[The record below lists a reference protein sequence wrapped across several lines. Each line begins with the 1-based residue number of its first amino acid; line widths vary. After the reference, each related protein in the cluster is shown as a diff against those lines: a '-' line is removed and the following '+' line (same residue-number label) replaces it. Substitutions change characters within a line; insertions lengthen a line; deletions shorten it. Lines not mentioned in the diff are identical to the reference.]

1 MSAKPLGFI
10 GVGRMGSLMAG
21 RLLEAGHAL
30 SIFDTDEA
38 AMARLEQRGAVRA
51 HSAAEVASVTET
63 VFISLPT
70 PDVVRSVALSDLG
83 IIAGSSVKTMVDL
96 STTGPAVAKAIAEEL
111 KARQITA
118 VDAPVSGGP
127 SGAEKGTLAV
137 MLACPH
143 ELVNELR
150 PLLEVFG
157 KVFFIG
163 EFPGMGQTMKLVNN
177 LLSASAIAITS
188 EALVLGAKAGL
199 DPTTMLDVINAGS
212 GRNTATQDKFPRCV
226 LPRRFDFGFS
236 TGLLHKDV
244 RLCLTEGEAL
254 GVPMIVG
261 NAVRQLISIAQAT
274 QGPDSDIT
282 EIVRTVENWAGVE
295 VSGTADKTA
304 VSKSPRNARSQKA

>member
-30 SIFDTDEA
+30 SIFDTDA
-38 AMARLEQRGAVRA
+38 TAMARLEQRGAVRA
-51 HSAAEVASVTET
+51 HSAAEVASVAET

-70 PDVVRSVALSDLG
+70 PDIVHSVALSQSG
-83 IIAGSSVKTMVDL
+83 IIAGSTVRTMVDL
-96 STTGPAVAKAIAEEL
+96 STTGPAVAKVVAEEL

-163 EFPGMGQTMKLVNN
+163 ELPGMGQTMKLVNN

-188 EALVLGAKAGL
+188 EAMVLGAKAGL
-199 DPTTMLDVINAGS
+199 DPTIMLEVINAGS

-236 TGLLHKDV
+236 TELLHKDV

-254 GVPMIVG
+254 GIPMIVG
-261 NAVRQLISIAQAT
+261 NAVRQLISIAKAT
-274 QGPDSDIT
+274 QGPASDIT
-282 EIVRTVENWAGVE
+282 EIVRTVEHWAGIE
-295 VSGTADKTA
+295 VNGTADKA
-304 VSKSPRNARSQKA
+304 VSKSPRRS

>member
-1 MSAKPLGFI
+1 MLAKPLGFI

-51 HSAAEVASVTET
+51 HSAAAVASAAET

-70 PDVVRSVALSDLG
+70 PDIVRSVALSQSG
-83 IIAGSSVKTMVDL
+83 IIEGSAVRTLVDL
-96 STTGPAVAKAIAEEL
+96 STTGPAVAKLVAEEL
-111 KARQITA
+111 KARRITA

-137 MLACPH
+137 MLACPRD
-143 ELVNELR
+143 LVNELR
-150 PLLEVFG
+150 PLLEILG
-157 KVFFIG
+157 RVFFIG

-188 EALVLGAKAGL
+188 EAMVLGAKAGL
-199 DPTTMLDVINAGS
+199 DPTTMIDVINAGS
-212 GRNTATQDKFPRCV
+212 GRNTATEDKFPRCV
-226 LPRRFDFGFS
+226 LPRRFDFGFA
-236 TGLLHKDV
+236 TELLYKDV

-254 GVPMIVG
+254 GIPMIVG

-274 QGPDSDIT
+274 HGPDSDIT
-282 EIVRTVENWAGVE
+282 EIVRTVEQWAGIE
-295 VSGTADKTA
+295 VSGTATKTA
-304 VSKSPRNARSQKA
+304 VPKSARRS

>member
-1 MSAKPLGFI
+1 MLAKPLGFI

-51 HSAAEVASVTET
+51 HSAAEVASVAET

-70 PDVVRSVALSDLG
+70 PDIVRSVALSDSG
-83 IIAGSSVKTMVDL
+83 IIAGSTVRTLVDL
-96 STTGPAVAKAIAEEL
+96 STTGPAVAKLVAEEL
-111 KARQITA
+111 KARRITA

-137 MLACPH
+137 MLACPRD
-143 ELVNELR
+143 LVNELR
-150 PLLEVFG
+150 PLLDIFG
-157 KVFFIG
+157 QVFFIG

-188 EALVLGAKAGL
+188 EAMVLGAKAGL
-199 DPTTMLDVINAGS
+199 DPAIMIDVINAGS
-212 GRNTATQDKFPRCV
+212 GRNTATEDKFPRCV
-226 LPRRFDFGFS
+226 LTRRFDFGFA
-236 TGLLHKDV
+236 TELLYKDV
-244 RLCLTEGEAL
+244 KLCLTEGETL
-254 GVPMIVG
+254 GIPMIVG

-274 QGPDSDIT
+274 HGPDSDIT
-282 EIVRTVENWAGVE
+282 EIVRTVEQWAGIE
-295 VSGTADKTA
+295 VSGTATKTA
-304 VSKSPRNARSQKA
+304 VSKSTRRS